1 MHLDADW
8 AEIAREGGQNPPS
21 QASAENLAYV
31 IYTSGS
37 TGKPKGV
44 EIEHGSLTNH
54 IWSCVDG
61 FGVRRGERVLQFASL
76 SFDTSVQEI
85 FSALSGGGTLV
96 LRSEEMID
104 TVATFFARC
113 REWNLT
119 VVDLPTAYW
128 HEMVAVASEQRLR
141 LPESLRVLVIG
152 GERALPERFAQW
164 SEIVGGGIRLING
177 YGPTEVTVAAT
188 RWESDAG
195 RAAPVP
201 RTVPIGRPIANTQT
215 YVLDAALQPVPVGIV
230 GELYI
235 GGVGVARGYRN
246 RPDLT
251 AERFIPDPFR
261 GDRGRL
267 YRTGDRVRFRPDG
280 VLEYLGRVDGQIKLR
295 GFRVELGEI
304 EAALRGVTGVRQAVV
319 RAREEVPGETRLV
332 AYVVPE
338 PACSPSVGDLRR
350 LLKKTLP
357 AHMVPA
363 NFVFLGALP
372 MTPNGKLDAAALPAP
387 EPGRPELGTAYHKAR
402 TPVEEALTEIWI
414 EVLRVGRV
422 GVDDSFFELGG
433 HSLLATKVISR
444 IRSALHVELPLRD
457 LFLNPTIAG
466 LALAIARRQA
476 ERVAPEAMER
486 ILSKLEPPANERT
499 GDGR

>member
-1 MHLDADW
+1 M
-8 AEIAREGGQNPPS
+8 
-21 QASAENLAYV
+21 
-31 IYTSGS
+31 
-37 TGKPKGV
+37 
-44 EIEHGSLTNH
+44 
-54 IWSCVDG
+54 
-61 FGVRRGERVLQFASL
+61 
-76 SFDTSVQEI
+76 
-85 FSALSGGGTLV
+85 

-141 LPESLRVLVIG
+141 LPESLRVRVIG

-164 SEIVGGGIRLING
+164 SEIVGGRHTAHKWLRANG
-177 YGPTEVTVAAT
+177 SDCGRDEVGVRRRSGGPGPADGAHRAAY
-188 RWESDAG
+188 REHSDVRARRGTAAGSGRNRG
-195 RAAPVP
+195 RALYRWRGSCAWIPESS
-201 RTVPIGRPIANTQT
+201 GF
-215 YVLDAALQPVPVGIV
+215 DGGALHPGSFSWGQGPG
-230 GELYI
+230 LH
-235 GGVGVARGYRN
+235 
-246 RPDLT
+246 
-251 AERFIPDPFR
+251 
-261 GDRGRL
+261 
-267 YRTGDRVRFRPDG
+267 RTGDRVRFRPDG

-338 PACSPSVGDLRR
+338 PAGSPSVGDLRP

-433 HSLLATKVISR
+433 HSLLCDQSHFQNPKRASR
-444 IRSALHVELPLRD
+444 RAASARPL
-457 LFLNPTIAG
+457 LESHHCGAG
-466 LALAIARRQA
+466 VSDSPETGRAK
-476 ERVAPEAMER
+476 VAPEAMER
-486 ILSKLEPPANERT
+486 ILSKLEAPANERT